1 MEKHTQNIQ
10 IYLSSGGDPKL
21 AIRYKTPTLENRAKI
36 SYLISQLPTFVIS
49 NSPRDPENSPITSPR
64 LKIEKLKPAEKIKR
78 ERPKFIG
85 VIAQYPSE
93 LHKTYQEVDSLWFEF
108 CELKLEL
115 NSVPIDQEA
124 DAYEVQMEI
133 LEVMK
138 KFDKHKYILDY
149 YLEHKR
155 VLPMKSKNDF
165 SNLNI
170 VQLDHKYKNL
180 ESLIC
185 RRKQTIAKMQ
195 NDLPPNDDQN
205 YRKKEAAVHRK
216 IEQLQEYI
224 LDQEKIH
231 ELLVDD

>member
-10 IYLSSGGDPKL
+10 NYLSSGGDPKL
-21 AIRYKTPTLENRAKI
+21 AIRYKSPTLENRAKI
-36 SYLISQLPTFVIS
+36 SYLISQLPNVMIS
-49 NSPRDPENSPITSPR
+49 NSPRDPENFPITSPG
-64 LKIEKLKPAEKIKR
+64 LKIEKPKPAEKFKR
-78 ERPKFIG
+78 ERLKFIG
-85 VIAQYPSE
+85 VIAQYPPE
-93 LHKTYQEVDSLWFEF
+93 LHRTYQEVDSLWFEF

-115 NSVPIDQEA
+115 NSVPADQEA

-185 RRKQTIAKMQ
+185 RRRQTIVKMQ
-195 NDLPPNDDQN
+195 NELPPDDDQN
-205 YRKKEAAVHRK
+205 YRKKAAAVQRK

-224 LDQEKIH
+224 LDQEKIQD
-231 ELLVDD
+231 LLAD

>member
-1 MEKHTQNIQ
+1 MEKHILNLE
-10 IYLSSGGDPKL
+10 IYLTSGGDPKL
-21 AIRYKTPTLENRAKI
+21 AIRYKAPTLENRAKI
-36 SYLISQLPTFVIS
+36 AYLISQLPKTVTPEVS
-49 NSPRDPENSPITSPR
+49 ENSPITSPGKKKEI
-64 LKIEKLKPAEKIKR
+64 LKR

-85 VIAQYPSE
+85 VIAQYPQE

-115 NSVPIDQEA
+115 NSVPADHND
-124 DAYEVQMEI
+124 DAYDLQKEI
-133 LEVMK
+133 LSVME
-138 KFDKHKYILDY
+138 KFDSHKKVLDY

-155 VLPMKSKNDF
+155 VLPLASKKDF
-165 SNLNI
+165 SNMNI
-170 VQLDHKYKNL
+170 LQLDQKFKNL

-205 YRKKEAAVHRK
+205 YRKKVAAVQRK

-224 LDQEKIH
+224 LDQEKIK
-231 ELLVDD
+231 ELLSD

>member
-1 MEKHTQNIQ
+1 MEKHTQNLHT
-10 IYLSSGGDPKL
+10 YLSSGGDPKL
-21 AIRYKTPTLENRAKI
+21 ALRYKTPTLENRAKI
-36 SYLISQLPTFVIS
+36 SYLISQLPNIVIS
-49 NSPRDPENSPITSPR
+49 NSPRDPENSPTTSPEPTIQ
-64 LKIEKLKPAEKIKR
+64 KPKPAVIFKR

-108 CELKLEL
+108 CELKVEL
-115 NSVPIDQEA
+115 NSVPADQEA

-133 LEVMK
+133 LGVMK

-155 VLPMKSKNDF
+155 VLPMISKNNF
-165 SNLNI
+165 SKLNI

-195 NDLPPNDDQN
+195 NDLPPEDDQN
-205 YRKKEAAVHRK
+205 YRKEVAAVQRK

-224 LDQEKIH
+224 LDQEKIQQM
-231 ELLVDD
+231 LNM

>member
-21 AIRYKTPTLENRAKI
+21 ALRYKTPTLENRAKI
-36 SYLISQLPTFVIS
+36 SYLISQLPTVVIS
-49 NSPRDPENSPITSPR
+49 NSPRDPEKSPITSPG
-64 LKIEKLKPAEKIKR
+64 LKIEKSKPAEKFKR

-108 CELKLEL
+108 CEMKLEL
-115 NSVPIDQEA
+115 NSFPADQEA

-185 RRKQTIAKMQ
+185 RRKQTIVKMQ
-195 NDLPPNDDQN
+195 NELPPDDDQN
-205 YRKKEAAVHRK
+205 YRKKAAAVQRK

-224 LDQEKIH
+224 LDQEKIQD
-231 ELLVDD
+231 LLAD